1 MNIGQWVII
10 GVVIAFLA
18 FEFSLCSGD
27 VYQSGKQLHRRD
39 RDAKT

>member
-18 FEFSLCSGD
+18 FEFL
-27 VYQSGKQLHRRD
+27 VLTWLREERTK
-39 RDAKT
+39 